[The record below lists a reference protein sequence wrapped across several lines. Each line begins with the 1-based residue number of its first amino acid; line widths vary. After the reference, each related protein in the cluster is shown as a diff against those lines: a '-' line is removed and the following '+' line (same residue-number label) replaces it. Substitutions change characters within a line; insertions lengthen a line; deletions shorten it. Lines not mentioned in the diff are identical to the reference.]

1 MIEDAGTVVDSR
13 GCVFGTM
20 KPSVVDAPITPFP
33 PRGHPQPL
41 FIGGLML
48 KSWLHLMA
56 KERTDAL
63 AKKIS
68 VDFPRTL

>member
-1 MIEDAGTVVDSR
+1 
-13 GCVFGTM
+13 
-20 KPSVVDAPITPFP
+20 
-33 PRGHPQPL
+33 
-41 FIGGLML
+41 ML